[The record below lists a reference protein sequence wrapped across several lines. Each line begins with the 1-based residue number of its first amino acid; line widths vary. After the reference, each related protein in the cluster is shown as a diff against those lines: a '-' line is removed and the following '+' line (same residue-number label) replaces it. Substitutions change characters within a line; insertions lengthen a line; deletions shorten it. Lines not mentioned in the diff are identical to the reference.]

1 MEGMFDN
8 VDWQSY
14 ALLAVVI
21 VVLNRSDDIA
31 PMTGMSVLDLGS
43 HC

>member
-14 ALLAVVI
+14 ALCVVI
-21 VVLNRSDDIA
+21 VVLNRSDDLA
-31 PMTGMSVLDLGS
+31 HDDRYAYVRLRCSR
-43 HC
+43 